1 MLSNARGDVD
11 EAKRASPCADHPP
24 NYPWLIAA
32 LMREFSEVMLPFT
45 TGNDYVNQIGL
56 ETDEGS
62 ERIKA
67 AYGANC
73 ERLVAVK
80 NKYDPTNLFRHTEH

>member
-1 MLSNARGDVD
+1 
-11 EAKRASPCADHPP
+11 
-24 NYPWLIAA
+24 
-32 LMREFSEVMLPFT
+32 MRPFT

-67 AYGANC
+67 AYGTKY
-73 ERLVAVK
+73 ERLVAWK
-80 NKYDPTNLFRHTEH
+80 NRYDPTNLFRHYLLGTAS

>member
-1 MLSNARGDVD
+1 VLSNARGDVD
-11 EAKRASPCADHPP
+11 EAKKASCADHPP

-45 TGNDYVNQIGL
+45 TGRDYVNQIGL

-62 ERIKA
+62 ER
-67 AYGANC
+67 
-73 ERLVAVK
+73 
-80 NKYDPTNLFRHTEH
+80 

>member
-1 MLSNARGDVD
+1 
-11 EAKRASPCADHPP
+11 
-24 NYPWLIAA
+24 
-32 LMREFSEVMLPFT
+32 MRPFT
-45 TGNDYVNQIGL
+45 TGSEYVNQIGQ

-67 AYGANC
+67 AYGLNY

-80 NKYDPTNLFRHTEH
+80 NKHDPTNLFRHNQNIRPTA